1 MLRFVGILLLLVLIA
16 LGVARPAWAQTPPPV
31 SLEYYREA
39 VERAWQRLQAGDPLD
54 AARAELADIA
64 QVRLPSGEVVE
75 VYPVLEDVVLRETAL
90 ERLALLRAELDA
102 ALAADPAP
110 ALATLEELRRTLG
123 LGRLSWWERLLRW
136 FQDLMSSLL
145 PREGIVDLSGPG
157 LWLAWI
163 LALLGV
169 GLIALILGIWLRDLM
184 ARWVR
189 EAETSESQETARPL
203 PASAEQAQIQARSQ
217 AQAGNYREAVRL
229 LYLAALLHL
238 AESGLLRFEPSLT
251 NQEVLARVPEN
262 APWRAYLEPV
272 IRVFDR
278 VWYGVR
284 EPDAE
289 TFQRY
294 QEAIQQL
301 MQATQEAA
309 HASAR

>member
-1 MLRFVGILLLLVLIA
+1 MRRIIAILPVVALIA
-16 LGVARPAWAQTPPPV
+16 LAQTPPPA
-31 SLEYYREA
+31 SLEHYREA
-39 VERAWQRLQAGDPLD
+39 VERAWQRLEAGEPLD
-54 AARAELADIA
+54 AARAELAPIT
-64 QVRLPSGEVVE
+64 QVRLPSGELVA
-75 VYPVLEDVVLRETAL
+75 VYPVLEDVVLRETAM
-90 ERLALLRAELDA
+90 ERLALLRTELDA
-102 ALAADPAP
+102 ALAADPGP
-110 ALATLEELRRTLG
+110 ALATLEELRRALG

-169 GLIALILGIWLRDLM
+169 GLIALILGLWLRDLL

-189 EAETSESQETARPL
+189 EPETSDTQETAQPL
-203 PASAEQAQIQARSQ
+203 PASAEQAQVQARSQ

-229 LYLAALLHL
+229 LYLAALLYL
-238 AESGLLRFEPSLT
+238 ADSGLLRFDPSLT